1 MTVEE
6 PKQLGEIVIEIAG
19 EKLQVAECENGM
31 LLCSENGAGMKKVD
45 CDIFKQELKKKLMRT
60 AEKSSVQ
67 TRTAAVSVKRVHK
80 FLKRQERLGEVRKNN
95 AGETME
101 IVQYNNAND
110 MTVRFE
116 DGTEKTGVSYFNFE
130 RGNVRKDKSIAQKKE
145 ERLGEVRRNTAG
157 ETMKIV
163 QYDNSKNMI
172 VRFEDGTERK
182 GVAYSDF
189 KKGQI
194 SKFGIGNKKKGGRL
208 GEVRRNTAGET
219 MKIVQY
225 DSNKNMTV
233 RFEDG
238 TERKG
243 VAYSDFKKGQ
253 ISKLGIGNKKKG
265 ERLGEVQNNTA
276 GETMK
281 IVQYYNNKN
290 VTVRF
295 EDGTERKGV
304 VYARFKKGHV
314 SKPGMKHR
322 KKEGRLGEIRKNNA
336 GETMEIVQYDNAN
349 NMMVRFED
357 GTERKGVRYANFKIG
372 RVSKPGMEHRKKGG
386 RLGEVRKNNAGETM
400 QIVRYVNCTNITV
413 RFEDGTEREGVQ
425 YSNFKTGQVS
435 KLGMKH
441 RKSEKRLGEVRKNNA
456 GETMQIVQYVNS
468 NNVTV
473 RFEDGTERKRV
484 EYATFKKGTIRKV
497 KSRGRDVKREERLG
511 ETNTNSAGETM
522 KIVGYNSCKDI
533 TVRFE
538 DGTEREG
545 VQYTQ
550 FKKGNLRKPKRGALS
565 ATNNRRCYYG
575 N

>member
-1 MTVEE
+1 MRMTVEE

-194 SKFGIGNKKKGGRL
+194 SKFGIGNKKKG
-208 GEVRRNTAGET
+208 
-219 MKIVQY
+219 
-225 DSNKNMTV
+225 
-233 RFEDG
+233 
-238 TERKG
+238 
-243 VAYSDFKKGQ
+243 
-253 ISKLGIGNKKKG
+253 

-400 QIVRYVNCTNITV
+400 QIV
-413 RFEDGTEREGVQ
+413 
-425 YSNFKTGQVS
+425 
-435 KLGMKH
+435 
-441 RKSEKRLGEVRKNNA
+441 
-456 GETMQIVQYVNS
+456 QYVNS